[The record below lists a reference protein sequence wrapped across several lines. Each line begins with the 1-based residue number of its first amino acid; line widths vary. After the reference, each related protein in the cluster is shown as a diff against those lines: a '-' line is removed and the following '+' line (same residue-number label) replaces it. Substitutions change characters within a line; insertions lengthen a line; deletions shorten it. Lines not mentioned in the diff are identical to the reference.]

1 MAKISNVELA
11 RINVRGVIQGVGF
24 RPFIYQLAT
33 RHGLAG
39 WVCNTSEDVKI
50 EVQGERK
57 NLDCFL
63 KDLEGKAPP
72 LAHIEGISVSYHP
85 PADYKKFEI
94 RHSIARAGKY
104 QLVSP
109 DIATCQLCLKE
120 IFDEQDRRYRYPFTN
135 CTNCGPRF
143 TIIEDIPYDRPKT
156 TMRSFQ
162 MCPQCQA
169 EYDNP
174 LDRRFHAQPNA
185 CPKCGPQ
192 LELLDAKGKR
202 VDEKDII
209 AAAVRLLSKGK
220 ILAIKG
226 LGGYLLACDAT
237 NQKTVELLR
246 HRKRRPFKPL
256 AIMVAGIEEAR
267 KHCQVSAEEERLLSS
282 PESPIVL
289 LWRKPESTVCQAVAP
304 NLKYLGVML
313 PYTPLHHIL
322 MRETGLPLVMT
333 SGNLSEEPI
342 ARDNDEAI
350 RRLADIAD
358 YFLAHNRNIYSRYDD
373 SVTLVEMGKVQL
385 TRRARGYAP
394 YPIHLP
400 FDAREILACGAEE
413 KNTFCLTRDNYAFVS
428 QHIGDLE
435 NLETMEHFEATLE
448 LYKRLFRIQPKIV
461 AYDMHPEYLST
472 KFAMELAEKSKDI
485 RLVPV
490 QHHHAHIASCLAD
503 NGVESL
509 VIGVSLDGTGYG
521 TDGHIWGGEFLVADL
536 KGFSRL
542 GHLEYLPL
550 PGGAAAIKKPY
561 RIAIGYLLKLLG
573 EDAFNSLT
581 GHSEETPS
589 KSRCHSESR
598 FVGAKNLRAPSLSLR
613 VTRGKQV
620 TGKKRMMG
628 RKQAN
633 DYGLDLL
640 KKVDP
645 IEIDLIKRQ
654 IQTGLNSPL
663 TSSMGRLFDA
673 VSALI
678 GVRGEIDYDAQ
689 AAIELEMIAYEADA
703 GDNAY
708 PYSVAECDG
717 VSIVQ
722 LKELLSAIVLDLQQ
736 GIPQAEIAAKFH
748 NTVAN
753 MICRVCKVISAKTGI
768 KQVALSGG
776 VFQNRLL
783 LRKAAPLLK
792 SAGFSVLTHQ
802 QVPCNDGG
810 ISLGQAA
817 IANRSNV

>member
-1 MAKISNVELA
+1 MAKTGTAGLA
-11 RINVRGVIQGVGF
+11 RISARGVVQGVGF
-24 RPFIYQLAT
+24 RPFVYQLAT
-33 RHGLAG
+33 RYGLVG

-57 NLDCFL
+57 NLECFL
-63 KDLEGKAPP
+63 EDLEQKAPP
-72 LAHIEGISVSYHP
+72 LACIEDISVSYHP
-85 PADYKKFEI
+85 PADYTAFEI
-94 RHSIARAGKY
+94 RHSIAQEGKY

-109 DIATCQLCLKE
+109 DIATCQACGQE
-120 IFDEQDRRYRYPFTN
+120 IFDEQNRRYRYPFTN

-156 TMRSFQ
+156 TMRGFK

-174 LDRRFHAQPNA
+174 FDRRFHAQPNA
-185 CPKCGPQ
+185 CPTCGPQ
-192 LELLDAKGKR
+192 LELLDTKGKR
-202 VDEKDII
+202 VGEKDVI
-209 AAAVRLLSKGK
+209 AAAVRLLKEGT

-237 NQKTVELLR
+237 SQKAVELLR
-246 HRKRRPFKPL
+246 QRKRRPFKPL
-256 AIMVAGIEEAR
+256 AIMVADIEEAR
-267 KHCQVSAEEERLLSS
+267 RHCQVSAEEERLLSS
-282 PESPIVL
+282 PQSPIVL
-289 LWRKPESTVCQAVAP
+289 LRRKPKSTVCQAVAP
-304 NLKYLGVML
+304 NLKYLGVMF

-322 MRETGLPLVMT
+322 MRETRLPLVMT

-342 ARDNDEAI
+342 AKDNDEAV

-358 YFLAHNRNIYSRYDD
+358 YFLAHNRDIYSRYDD
-373 SVTLVEMGKVQL
+373 SVTLVEIGAVQL

-394 YPIHLP
+394 YPVRLP

-413 KNTFCLTRDNYAFVS
+413 KSTFCLTRDNYAFVS

-435 NLETMEHFEATLE
+435 NLETMEHFETTLE
-448 LYKRLFRIQPKIV
+448 LYKKLFRINPKIV

-472 KFAMELAEKSKDI
+472 KFALELAEKCLDI

-503 NGVESL
+503 NGVESP

-521 TDGHIWGGEFLVADL
+521 TDGRIWGGEFLVADL
-536 KGFSRL
+536 KGFNRM

-550 PGGAAAIKKPY
+550 PGGAAAIKRPY

-573 EDAFNSLT
+573 EDALIST
-581 GHSEETPS
+581 
-589 KSRCHSESR
+589 K
-598 FVGAKNLRAPSLSLR
+598 
-613 VTRGKQV
+613 
-620 TGKKRMMG
+620 
-628 RKQAN
+628 
-633 DYGLDLL
+633 LDFLEQ
-640 KKVDP
+640 VDP
-645 IEIDLIKRQ
+645 VEIDLIKRQ

-689 AAIELEMIAYEADA
+689 AAIELEMIAYDADV
-703 GDNAY
+703 GDRAY
-708 PYSVAECDG
+708 PYVVVEHEG
-717 VSIVQ
+717 VSVVQ

-736 GIPQAEIAAKFH
+736 GVPQAEIAAKFH
-748 NTVAN
+748 NTVAG
-753 MICRVCKVISAKTGI
+753 MICGVCKVILAKTGI

-783 LRKAAPLLK
+783 LRRAAPLLE
-792 SAGFSVLTHQ
+792 SAGFSVLTHK

-817 IANRSNV
+817 IANRVDA